1 MVNSFYPFVS
11 SADETPGGRARF
23 QGVSTTLDTNGGGAL
38 SA

>member
-23 QGVSTTLDTNGGGAL
+23 HGVSSALDTNGDGAL